1 MTNLDELERLAKAAT
16 PGPWRKIEC
25 AYACYEIGHDHSG
38 AGTVEVTA
46 TTIVRRNAAFIAAF
60 NPASVL
66 ELIRRAREG
75 ESYKRMF
82 EAACSDLGLINEHLG
97 LDPNDGGCD
106 PIIGAIENLE
116 GQRDGLL
123 AALSDIK
130 HRSEMMRIW
139 TGQEWKYHP
148 FHASVIHKFAEDA
161 IAKHKDQST

>member
-1 MTNLDELERLAKAAT
+1 MWTD
-16 PGPWRKIEC
+16 PDGQDMC
-25 AYACYEIGHDHSG
+25 AYIDMAQDSNIPANVMHVLGD
-38 AGTVEVTA
+38 AR
-46 TTIVRRNAAFIAAF
+46 IDAAEYIAAA
-60 NPASVL
+60 NPVAVL
-66 ELIRRAREG
+66 ELIERLREG
-75 ESYKRMF
+75 ESYNRMF
-82 EAACSDLGLINEHLG
+82 EAACYDLGLISEHLK

-161 IAKHKDQST
+161 IAEYKEQP